1 MKKALIFITMLFG
14 SIGMACAQDII
25 TTKDGSDIQARILE
39 VTNSEIKYKRFSN
52 LEGPTFTISKSD
64 ILIIRY
70 ENGENEV
77 FKESDNR
84 QDPAQNR
91 YNQTQHQSR
100 NTPNNRYRQNAYGP
114 NTDAEIWEGMSFRE
128 YAPYYNHKYYVKQLG
143 DPYSPVWCGIA
154 SAVIPGLGECIAGEW
169 ALGLGTVAANMGL
182 WLAMNS
188 SFNNGN
194 TTLGYVFFGCRLG
207 LDIYSI
213 FDAVIVARIKNMY
226 WQDINSQHYSFNLD
240 IEPLLTCA
248 PAAGTPNN
256 MQTVAGLSVRFSF

>member
-1 MKKALIFITMLFG
+1 MLFG

-39 VTNSEIKYKRFSN
+39 VTNSEVKYKRFSN

-64 ILIIRY
+64 ILIVRY

-77 FKESDNR
+77 FKESDNV
-84 QDPAQNR
+84 QQNQQNQQNQ
-91 YNQTQHQSR
+91 YNQR
-100 NTPNNRYRQNAYGP
+100 NYQQAQRRGYYNPNGM
-114 NTDAEIWEGMSFRE
+114 NTDAEIWEGMRYRE
-128 YAPYYNHKYYVKQLG
+128 YAPYYNHKYYVKQPG

-154 SAVIPGLGECIAGEW
+154 SAIIPGLGECIAGEW

-188 SFNNGN
+188 SFSSGN
-194 TTLGYVFFGCRLG
+194 TTLGYIFYGCRLG

-213 FDAVIVARIKNMY
+213 FDAVIVAKIKNMY
-226 WQDINSQHYSFNLD
+226 RQDINTQRYSFNLD
-240 IEPLLTCA
+240 VEPLLTCA
-248 PAAGTPNN
+248 PAAGTANN
-256 MQTVAGLSVRFSF
+256 MQPVAGLSVKLSF

>member
-1 MKKALIFITMLFG
+1 MLFG

-39 VTNSEIKYKRFSN
+39 VTNSEVKYKRFSN

-84 QDPAQNR
+84 QAPAQNR
-91 YNQTQHQSR
+91 YNQPQHQSR

-114 NTDAEIWEGMSFRE
+114 NTDAEIWEGMRYKE
-128 YAPYYNHKYYVKQLG
+128 YSSLYDARYYIAQPG
-143 DPYSPVWCGIA
+143 DLYSPAWCGVA
-154 SAVIPGLGECIAGEW
+154 SIIPGLGQAIAGEW
-169 ALGLGTVAANMGL
+169 GRAAGFFFSCLGLNSLYIVAL
-182 WLAMNS
+182 S
-188 SFNNGN
+188 EYE
-194 TTLGYVFFGCRLG
+194 TTLATLASLCNLAVN
-207 LDIYSI
+207 IWSI
-213 FDAVIVARIKNMY
+213 VDAVNVAKVKNMY
-226 WQDINSQHYSFNLD
+226 WQDINTQRYSFNFD

-256 MQTVAGLSVRFSF
+256 MQPVAGLSVKLSF